1 MPIATV
7 NPATGELIE
16 EFASLT
22 KEQVNQRLTQA
33 EAAAAMLRAT
43 DFDTRARW
51 MRAAADLVEAEA
63 AHTARRLTIEMGK
76 PIAQARGEVLKCA
89 HAMRFYADNA
99 EILLADQPLTDPSTV
114 RASAAYTSYE
124 PLGVVLAV
132 MPWNYP
138 MWQVIRFAAP
148 ALMAGNVGL
157 LKHASNVPQSAM
169 YLDTLFE
176 RAGFPVGS
184 FQTLLIGSADVEAVV
199 RDRRVAAVTLTGSE
213 PAGRSIA
220 AVAGSEVKKAVL
232 ELVPRQATFAPSR
245 RPARPLAAPAES
257 PSTSSTR
264 TSGRHAESTH
274 RTPLLDGQT
283 LPAAALGGSD
293 PFIVLPSAD
302 VRAAA
307 RTAVTAR
314 TINNGQSCI
323 AAKRFIV
330 HTEVYEEF
338 VEVFVTGTKALTV
351 GDPLDEET
359 EIGPI
364 ATESGRRELV
374 ELVDDAI
381 TKGAVLRCGG
391 SAVGTEGWFFEP
403 AVLEEVTDEMRV
415 YREEAFGPLAVVHR
429 VDDIEQAAA
438 LANDTTFG
446 LSSSVWTTDPD
457 EERFLIT
464 RLEAGAVFVNGM
476 SVSYPELPFGG
487 VKDSGIGRELAAEG
501 IREFCNLKTIWKS

>member
-7 NPATGELIE
+7 NPATGELVA

-22 KEQVNQRLTQA
+22 KEQVDQRLARA
-33 EAAAAMLRAT
+33 EAAVAALRAT
-43 DFDTRARW
+43 DFATRARW

-63 AHTARRLTIEMGK
+63 ADTARMLTIEMGK

-89 HAMRFYADNA
+89 YAMRFYADNA
-99 EILLADQPLTDPSTV
+99 ESMLADQPLADPGTV
-114 RASAAYTSYE
+114 GASAAYTTYE

-157 LKHASNVPQSAM
+157 LKHASNVPQSAL

-176 RAGFPVGS
+176 RAGFPSGS
-184 FQTLLIGSADVEAVV
+184 FQTLLIGAADVEPVL
-199 RDRRVAAVTLTGSE
+199 RDRRVAAATLTGSE
-213 PAGRSIA
+213 PAGRSVA
-220 AVAGSEVKKAVL
+220 AVAGSEVKKVVL
-232 ELVPRQATFAPSR
+232 E
-245 RPARPLAAPAES
+245 
-257 PSTSSTR
+257 
-264 TSGRHAESTH
+264 
-274 RTPLLDGQT
+274 
-283 LPAAALGGSD
+283 LGGSD
-293 PFIVLPSAD
+293 PFVVLSSAD
-302 VRAAA
+302 VGAAA

-330 HTEVYEEF
+330 HTDVYEEF
-338 VEVFVTGTKALTV
+338 VEAFVAGTKALTV
-351 GDPLDEET
+351 GDPLDEQT

-374 ELVDDAI
+374 GLVGDAVA
-381 TKGAVLRCGG
+381 KGAVLRCGG
-391 SAVGTEGWFFEP
+391 SAVGTKGWFFEP
-403 AVLEEVTDEMRV
+403 AVLEEVTPEMRV

-429 VDDIEQAAA
+429 VDDVEQAVR

-446 LSSSVWTTDPD
+446 LSSSVWTDDPD
-457 EERFLIT
+457 EERFLIS
-464 RLEAGAVFVNGM
+464 RLTAGAVFVNGM
-476 SVSYPELPFGG
+476 TVSYPQLPFGG
-487 VKDSGIGRELAAEG
+487 IKDSGIGRELAAEG
-501 IREFCNLKTIWKS
+501 IREFCNLKTVWKS